1 METLVRVY
9 GGCSTRS
16 RDSIKSS
23 RIAQF
28 RYTAKAALIALERV
42 FVHCSR
48 VARGP
53 EVKRRKNQAPFLNRL
68 VGGLPFGLVQVV
80 VFSWDLRA
88 V

>member
-1 METLVRVY
+1 METLVCVY

-28 RYTAKAALIALERV
+28 RYAAKAALTALERV

-53 EVKRRKNQAPFLNRL
+53 EVKRRKNQASFVNRL
-68 VGGLPFGLVQVV
+68 VGGLPFGLV
-80 VFSWDLRA
+80 VFSWDLQ
-88 V
+88 VV